1 MSARR
6 DPPRFSE
13 EGPDAL
19 RALMST
25 VHDRGP
31 SDAAAARIAKQ
42 LAMAGV
48 PMTRTKG
55 TRVAG
60 RWAASHKLS
69 LVAIAALGLTVA
81 GWEATHVSSA
91 SSSSGSSSSGSYSPE
106 SVTTSAAAPLPTEA
120 SERLPSSETAETAP
134 LENVDPI
141 APAVV
146 AHEELPSAARRSLTR
161 AAPPAGG
168 VKGKATTGDGVETK
182 APSELELLQRAQSAL
197 AATPARALAITNE
210 HARAYPSGEL
220 AQERE
225 LIAVEALARTGQ
237 NDQAYERARALVQ
250 RYPRTP
256 YAARIELA
264 LGRPLP
270 APDAAPNP

>member
-13 EGPDAL
+13 EGPEAL
-19 RALMST
+19 RTLMRA

-48 PMTRTKG
+48 PTAPPAKG

-69 LVAIAALGLTVA
+69 LFAIAALGLSVA
-81 GWEATHVSSA
+81 AWQATHASSATSADGPGAAVSESVAAESVAPLATEATA
-91 SSSSGSSSSGSYSPE
+91 L
-106 SVTTSAAAPLPTEA
+106 APST
-120 SERLPSSETAETAP
+120 ETAP
-134 LENVDPI
+134 LANTAPSGTAVI
-141 APAVV
+141 AIA
-146 AHEELPSAARRSLTR
+146 ELPSASARPRIAQASAP
-161 AAPPAGG
+161 AARVKAKNIAGDI
-168 VKGKATTGDGVETK
+168 AEAS

-220 AQERE
+220 VQERE

-237 NDQAYERARALVQ
+237 NDQAYERARALMQ
-250 RYPRTP
+250 RFPRTP
-256 YAARIELA
+256 YVARLELA
-264 LGRPLP
+264 LGRPLQG
-270 APDAAPNP
+270 PDAARAP